1 MVRLTYSHT
10 NNQRSRSEAMRVRKL
25 LEDEG
30 HSRGDVTRVI
40 GPAPAFIPRLKG
52 KYRWQVILKGQDP
65 TELLRGVRLPP
76 GWVIDVD
83 FYGLD

>member
-40 GPAPAFIPRLKG
+40 GPAPAFHPKAKRKIPLAGNLK
-52 KYRWQVILKGQDP
+52 RARPHRTPKGCKIA
-65 TELLRGVRLPP
+65 P
-76 GWVIDVD
+76 GLGDRC
-83 FYGLD
+83 